1 MARIGHVREKWMD
14 GWRKEGKK
22 PCSWTNFFLIS
33 NRYFL
38 HPCDLEEVAKC
49 FSWPSTEIPWWTGN
63 RRALGTYLHGVISN
77 LKEHNSCGLNA
88 SLEAESEGLVEHT
101 AFPFSSPST
110 RPNTVHL
117 SMLQPGWEGEKKVAG
132 ISRRSPRMLR
142 CLWTEMD
149 HVPFGVRDR
158 NKYCVLLWL
167 SCVTVDFWVLF
178 CFLPFFFFTPLLC
191 KNGERMHTEK
201 VSVFNSVCLLPLSI
215 WYVVKISN
223 FKWWETAQ

>member
-1 MARIGHVREKWMD
+1 M
-14 GWRKEGKK
+14 
-22 PCSWTNFFLIS
+22 WT
-33 NRYFL
+33 Y
-38 HPCDLEEVAKC
+38 
-49 FSWPSTEIPWWTGN
+49 
-63 RRALGTYLHGVISN
+63 
-77 LKEHNSCGLNA
+77 A

-117 SMLQPGWEGEKKVAG
+117 SMLQPGWEGEKRVAG

-142 CLWTEMD
+142 CLWTKMD

-167 SCVTVDFWVLF
+167 SCVTVDCFVL
-178 CFLPFFFFTPLLC
+178 LLFFFTPLLC

-201 VSVFNSVCLLPLSI
+201 KMSVFNSVCLLGLSI
-215 WYVVKISN
+215 WYVVKFPISSGERQHNKCTLSLYTEGYNCIVGWFQN
-223 FKWWETAQ
+223 FRLHQPKRLLFDSNC